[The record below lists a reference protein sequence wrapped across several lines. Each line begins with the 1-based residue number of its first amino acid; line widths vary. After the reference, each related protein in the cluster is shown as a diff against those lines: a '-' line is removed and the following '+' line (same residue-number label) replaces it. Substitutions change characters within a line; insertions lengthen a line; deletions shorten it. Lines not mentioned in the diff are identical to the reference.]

1 VNSRIDH
8 DQLSK
13 AMNQLGQA
21 AVDPAAWPDVIESIC
36 RAVGA
41 TAALLLQ
48 SDVRTADVPRTKSI
62 DEATRHYFA
71 NNWHETDPRA
81 RGMPRLVA
89 GEVLTDHDILTP
101 DEIRADPMYNE
112 VLRPFG
118 FHWFAGIGFRAGSAP
133 WVLTIQR
140 TAREGPAREGPFEKR
155 DKRLLAT
162 LAPRLTE
169 TATLSTA
176 VGRAALS
183 GMIGV
188 LDRLRQPAV
197 VLDHLGKVID
207 LNTAAAAGLDDDIRI
222 TNRQLVVRD
231 KAAAARLD
239 QLVSM
244 IRAMPEGAALPA
256 EPILVRRNRRR
267 SVVVRVLPVDGAA
280 RTVFLGARAILLLS
294 NLSPP
299 QAPEASLIS
308 QALGLTGAESRLVSL
323 LASGMSIEAAAE
335 HLGIARETARN
346 QLKAAFSKTGTH
358 RQAEL
363 ISLVSQLG

>member
-1 VNSRIDH
+1 MTR
-8 DQLSK
+8 
-13 AMNQLGQA
+13 LGEA
-21 AVDPAAWPDVIESIC
+21 AVDPAAWPDVMESIC

-48 SDVRTADVPRTKSI
+48 SDVRTADVPRTASI
-62 DEATRHYFA
+62 DEAVRLYFA
-71 NNWHETDPRA
+71 NNLQESDPRA
-81 RGMPRLVA
+81 KGFPRLMA

-101 DEIRADPMYNE
+101 EEIRADPMYNE
-112 VLRPFG
+112 VLHPFG
-118 FHWFAGIGFRAGSAP
+118 FQWFAGIGFWAESAA
-133 WVLTIQR
+133 WVLAIQR
-140 TAREGPAREGPFEKR
+140 TSREGPFEKR

-176 VGRAALS
+176 VGRVALS
-183 GMIGV
+183 GMTGI
-188 LDRLRQPAV
+188 LDRLRQPAI
-197 VLDHLGKVID
+197 VLDRQGKVID

-222 TNRQLVVRD
+222 ANRQLVVRD
-231 KAAAARLD
+231 KNAAARLD
-239 QLVSM
+239 RLVSM
-244 IRAMPEGAALPA
+244 IRAMPESAALPP
-256 EPILVRRNRRR
+256 EPILIRRDRRR

-294 NLSPP
+294 NLTPP

-308 QALGLTGAESRLVSL
+308 QALGLSGAESRLVSL

>member
-13 AMNQLGQA
+13 AMTQLGQA
-21 AVDPAAWPDVIESIC
+21 AVDPAAWPDVMESIC

-62 DEATRHYFA
+62 DEGTRHYFA
-71 NNWHETDPRA
+71 NNWHESDPRA
-81 RGMPRLVA
+81 KGFPRLMA
-89 GEVLTDHDILTP
+89 GEVVTDHDILTP
-101 DEIRADPMYNE
+101 EQMRGDPMYNE
-112 VLRPFG
+112 VLYPFG
-118 FHWFAGIGFRAGSAP
+118 FHWFAGIGFWAESAA
-133 WVLTIQR
+133 WALTIQR
-140 TAREGPAREGPFEKR
+140 TAREGPFEKR

-176 VGRAALS
+176 VGRVALS

-197 VLDHLGKVID
+197 VLDRQGKVLD

-222 TNRQLVVRD
+222 ANKRLVVRD
-231 KAAAARLD
+231 KNAAANLD
-239 QLVSM
+239 RLVSM
-244 IRAMPEGAALPA
+244 IRAMPESAALPT
-256 EPILVRRNRRR
+256 EPILVRRSRKR

-280 RTVFLGARAILLLS
+280 RSAFLGARAILLLS
-294 NLSPP
+294 NLTPP

-323 LASGMSIEAAAE
+323 LATGMPIEAAAKD
-335 HLGIARETARN
+335 LGIARETARN
-346 QLKAAFSKTGTH
+346 HLKAAFSKTGTH